1 MSPTTS
7 SVWTSFPLPDLDF
20 LLRLSLLEDEFDA
33 TCSICPLTG
42 LVPPPPLDE
51 EFNNVDEL
59 MASFSPLL
67 LYLLLFLSYRDYN
80 EGKKNERMRERRM
93 KENQRKENH

>member
-1 MSPTTS
+1 MCTYAKVNCVSPTTS
-7 SVWTSFPLPDLDF
+7 SVWTSFPLPDLD
-20 LLRLSLLEDEFDA
+20 LLFRLPLLEDEFDA

-42 LVPPPPLDE
+42 LVPPPPLGE

-67 LYLLLFLSYRDYN
+67 LYLLLSYRDYN
-80 EGKKNERMRERRM
+80 EVEKRM
-93 KENQRKENH
+93 KK